1 MRVPRKPL
9 AGDDVKEFI
18 AGLES
23 ILGPDGAVAEYLDE
37 YEYRPGQI
45 AMASLVARSLWEGR
59 VSIVEAGTGTGK
71 SLAYLIPAAYWA
83 VKQGAKVVVSTNTI
97 TLQEQ
102 LINKD
107 VPFLHSVLDINFEV
121 AVIKGWSNY
130 LCLNRLLN
138 AGHYDQM
145 TLWEGESWEFG
156 ALLDWVKRCKTGS
169 RSELDFAL
177 GDQLWGAVCA
187 ESDACLR
194 NKCPYLERCFYFQ
207 ERRQAFEADIIIV
220 NHHLLFADL
229 ALKRVLGF
237 DTTWSVL
244 PPYRYVI
251 WDEAH
256 HVEDVATSYFGG
268 SITRLGVTRLLNRLL
283 RQRSGR
289 HTGLLP
295 HIKFLLES
303 EDEVNPTH
311 KTRILEGIDDQAIPA
326 LISAE
331 AAAVRFFARLNQLI
345 EIKGT
350 ASDKVLDLPPTPG
363 AFELWEAMAP
373 ERKSFIEEITE
384 LASILADLKEKVAPM
399 EGAIWDTAKAELGA
413 IWNRL
418 AGTRETAEFLTG
430 EPDHDY
436 VYWAALSGRQREPS
450 LNAVPIE
457 VAPQL
462 RSHVFQHL
470 QGAVLTS
477 ATLSIDGSFKYLRH
491 RLGLDLEGDM
501 TEKHC
506 LQSSI
511 LEDIVES
518 PFLYEDQVLF
528 CIPTDMEVPRQGRYG
543 EDLAK
548 YIGDVLLATSGR
560 AFVLFTSYRL
570 LNQVHSY
577 CQGLLQDHG
586 ILALCQGK
594 DPRGLL
600 LEKFRGDKASVL
612 FGTASFWEGVDVPGE
627 TLSCVILTKLPFQV
641 PTDPVVAARVRR
653 LEESGQNAFTHYML
667 PQAVIKFKQGFGRLI
682 RRSTDQGVVVVCD
695 TRLLFR
701 SYGKTFIQS
710 IPKCRMMVA
719 PMEETLDSIKTWLRC
734 GDNSSLPRTYYRR
747 SADGSEGVR

>member
-1 MRVPRKPL
+1 M
-9 AGDDVKEFI
+9 
-18 AGLES
+18 
-23 ILGPDGAVAEYLDE
+23 
-37 YEYRPGQI
+37 
-45 AMASLVARSLWEGR
+45 
-59 VSIVEAGTGTGK
+59 
-71 SLAYLIPAAYWA
+71 
-83 VKQGAKVVVSTNTI
+83 
-97 TLQEQ
+97 
-102 LINKD
+102 
-107 VPFLHSVLDINFEV
+107 
-121 AVIKGWSNY
+121 
-130 LCLNRLLN
+130 
-138 AGHYDQM
+138 
-145 TLWEGESWEFG
+145 
-156 ALLDWVKRCKTGS
+156 
-169 RSELDFAL
+169 
-177 GDQLWGAVCA
+177 
-187 ESDACLR
+187 R

-311 KTRILEGIDDQAIPA
+311 KTRILERIDDQAIPA

-350 ASDKVLDLPPTPG
+350 APDKVLDLPPTPG

-384 LASILADLKEKVAPM
+384 LASILADLKDKVAPM
-399 EGAIWDTAKAELGA
+399 EGAIWDTAKAELA

-462 RSHVFQHL
+462 RSHFFQHL

-477 ATLSIDGSFKYLRH
+477 ATFSIDGSFEYLRH

-511 LEDIVES
+511 LEDIVNRPS
-518 PFLYEDQVLF
+518 CMRIRYCFVF
-528 CIPTDMEVPRQGRYG
+528 HRYG
-543 EDLAK
+543 STSARSVRK
-548 YIGDVLLATSGR
+548 TLLNTSAMCWWLHR
-560 AFVLFTSYRL
+560 AGLRRLFTSYRL

-577 CQGLLQDHG
+577 CQDCCRTMGFWPF
-586 ILALCQGK
+586 A
-594 DPRGLL
+594 
-600 LEKFRGDKASVL
+600 KARIP
-612 FGTASFWEGVDVPGE
+612 GTA
-627 TLSCVILTKLPFQV
+627 
-641 PTDPVVAARVRR
+641 
-653 LEESGQNAFTHYML
+653 
-667 PQAVIKFKQGFGRLI
+667 
-682 RRSTDQGVVVVCD
+682 
-695 TRLLFR
+695 
-701 SYGKTFIQS
+701 
-710 IPKCRMMVA
+710 
-719 PMEETLDSIKTWLRC
+719 LREV
-734 GDNSSLPRTYYRR
+734 SR
-747 SADGSEGVR
+747 